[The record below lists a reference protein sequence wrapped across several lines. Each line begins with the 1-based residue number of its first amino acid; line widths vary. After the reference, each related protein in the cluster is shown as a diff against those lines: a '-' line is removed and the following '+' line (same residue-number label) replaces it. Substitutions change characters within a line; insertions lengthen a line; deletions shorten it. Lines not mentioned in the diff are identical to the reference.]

1 LEDSPEVLL
10 LSKLVD
16 LQKLKL
22 ENSRIELKMLSAPQ
36 ELPLKRV
43 LFQEEELLFF
53 MHQRD

>member
-16 LQKLKL
+16 LQKSKL
-22 ENSRIELKMLSAPQ
+22 ESSRIELKMLSAPQ

>member
-16 LQKLKL
+16 LQKSKL